1 MDEKNLLPPVGLD
14 VAENSLVNDLGV
26 YWTYGIKNTS
36 QIFEE
41 RKCMDCDLVA
51 YTLWNLQ
58 LFMGGFLL
66 LRHSCTNVLGPNFK
80 IRSQFYFHC
89 RNVILYIV
97 LSALNFTDHVY
108 IYNAKYLSLW
118 HCRPVLN
125 LFTYLVEELFLLLM
139 LLFLVYFYIW
149 AECLFVHISV
159 NDISFRVMFQSDNF
173 LGPRVK
179 FDYVLGHIAMM
190 LRCGNRTIASSI
202 CLNISYGHAIVMTSR
217 IITSSVTL
225 KYFRNHACGITCR
238 NICEKFV
245 SVLFR

>member
-1 MDEKNLLPPVGLD
+1 M
-14 VAENSLVNDLGV
+14 
-26 YWTYGIKNTS
+26 Y
-36 QIFEE
+36 
-41 RKCMDCDLVA
+41 CDLVA

-58 LFMGGFLL
+58 LFVGGFLL
-66 LRHSCTNVLGPNFK
+66 LRHSCTDVLGPIFK

-89 RNVILYIV
+89 RNVIVYIV

-202 CLNISYGHAIVMTSR
+202 CLNISNGHAIVMTSR

-225 KYFRNHACGITCR
+225 KYFRNHACGTTCR

-245 SVLFR
+245 SVLFRLCTFLLIYSLFVIGTGIPVKNK

>member
-1 MDEKNLLPPVGLD
+1 M
-14 VAENSLVNDLGV
+14 S
-26 YWTYGIKNTS
+26 
-36 QIFEE
+36 
-41 RKCMDCDLVA
+41 
-51 YTLWNLQ
+51 
-58 LFMGGFLL
+58 GFLL
-66 LRHSCTNVLGPNFK
+66 LRQSITNVLGTNFK
-80 IRSQFYFHC
+80 FSSQFYFHC
-89 RNVILYIV
+89 WNVLLYIV
-97 LSALNFTDHVY
+97 LAALNFTDHVC
-108 IYNAKYLSLW
+108 IYHAKYLSLW

-159 NDISFRVMFQSDNF
+159 NDISFRVMFRSDNF

-202 CLNISYGHAIVMTSR
+202 CLNISNCHAIVMTSR

-225 KYFRNHACGITCR
+225 KYFRNDACGVPGQS
-238 NICEKFV
+238 ICEKFE
-245 SVLFR
+245 SILFRLYTFILIYFTLVNRNRDICLG